1 MSNEKQSDQGE
12 VHEIAGGW
20 ITERKKT
27 PIPGFLKMA
36 YVGFCLFGLTYLWRY
51 WSGETTHSTRGPL
64 VEQFNQASQAP
75 ADWWHILLSILLAG
89 FVGGLLW
96 FALIRKEEE

>member
-1 MSNEKQSDQGE
+1 MSDQKQSDQGE

-36 YVGFCLFGLTYLWRY
+36 YVGFCAFALYYLWSY
-51 WSGETTHSTRGPL
+51 WSGETGHSTRGPL
-64 VEQFNQASQAP
+64 VEEFNRSSQSP
-75 ADWWHILLSILLAG
+75 AGWWHILLFILLGCFVAG
-89 FVGGLLW
+89 LWW
-96 FALIRKEEE
+96 FALVKKEEE